1 MWSSVTRLVQRDIT
15 SRIEDWHF
23 QLSFKTATCTVVHFP
38 VFIGSIKWFGLVEL
52 IQYRA
57 AAVSNG
63 FSRENFIGCTQPN
76 ICCGPCPSL
85 TCTQQRVK
93 RKPSLF
99 CCYQVQGFPTIKMF
113 PAGKKDAS
121 DAVEYDGGRSAD
133 SIVAWALDKLAE
145 NVPAP
150 DTVEVCAAVV
160 VCL

>member
-1 MWSSVTRLVQRDIT
+1 
-15 SRIEDWHF
+15 
-23 QLSFKTATCTVVHFP
+23 
-38 VFIGSIKWFGLVEL
+38 
-52 IQYRA
+52 
-57 AAVSNG
+57 
-63 FSRENFIGCTQPN
+63 
-76 ICCGPCPSL
+76 
-85 TCTQQRVK
+85 
-93 RKPSLF
+93 
-99 CCYQVQGFPTIKMF
+99 MF